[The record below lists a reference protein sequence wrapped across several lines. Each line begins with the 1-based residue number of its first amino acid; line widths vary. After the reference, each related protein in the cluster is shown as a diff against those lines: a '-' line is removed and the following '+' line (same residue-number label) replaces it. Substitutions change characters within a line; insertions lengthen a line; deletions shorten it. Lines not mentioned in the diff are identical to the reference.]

1 VSGPSP
7 DPDLKQTK
15 DKPKAD
21 HTHTRCT
28 CSSPSHNYR
37 PGPNPNPG
45 LHRAERFRHPRCTLA
60 TDQAENV
67 AKRVRKERCS
77 VGNGAPTDRTKSR
90 LSARRVRNTNAKAT
104 HRRTISRGPRPR
116 KEVPRHRR
124 RNRKK
129 GRQKS
134 EEREE
139 KKFSSPRG
147 SSPPHSVRF
156 REGLK

>member
-1 VSGPSP
+1 MSGPSP

-116 KEVPRHRR
+116 KEVQGTGEGTGRRDDRRAKSEKRKNSRLLVGRHRLIR
-124 RNRKK
+124 CDFVK
-129 GRQKS
+129 
-134 EEREE
+134 
-139 KKFSSPRG
+139 
-147 SSPPHSVRF
+147 V
-156 REGLK
+156 